1 MYASLLFSF
10 VLLFYSFYLNNHK
23 CTLKPAHSVT
33 FHYVALDWMTAT
45 RDTDISFCLP
55 TDLTMSAAVPS
66 PSSCLAVDQGHQ
78 ETTHCHSQPSVSLQ
92 GGTRRAVNTG
102 ADKALLNPLIIIS
115 PSQLDRCTYRQCRTT
130 VHCLTLTG
138 LKFLLSR
145 DERFSFYILSN
156 RAMFH
161 HGYCPVGS

>member
-1 MYASLLFSF
+1 VFSIKNECFSTVLICCSFSKFLFF
-10 VLLFYSFYLNNHK
+10 FFFLPA

-55 TDLTMSAAVPS
+55 TDLTMSAAVSP

-78 ETTHCHSQPSVSLQ
+78 ERTHCHSQPSVSLRS
-92 GGTRRAVNTG
+92 GTRIAVNTG

-115 PSQLDRCTYRQCRTT
+115 PSQLVRCTYRQCRIYWRYAAVSWHTE
-130 VHCLTLTG
+130 
-138 LKFLLSR
+138 
-145 DERFSFYILSN
+145 D
-156 RAMFH
+156 
-161 HGYCPVGS
+161 